1 MESPNQNP
9 GGSKRRRL
17 TGFAASLLAAL
28 LFMAATGGAA
38 AQDLTVQKLSCQGN
52 EPFWSLDISQEEAR
66 FTEMGETERLFMGT
80 LSRLDYLDPPWSV
93 WRGRDQSGADAQEP
107 LNNDLVAVFRAEVCL
122 DTMSDE
128 GGPFDRRA
136 VLTLPDGRLI
146 SGCCRAAVGLD
157 ANEAPLADFEDIAR
171 GDWTGFLPRLAETL
185 SGCVDKGFVGP
196 VDKVLG
202 AWPLP
207 RDQGLVR
214 ALMQDGARQDCVAEQ
229 SNGQVLLS
237 DTVSDRAAKGRSEGE
252 PSFYAA
258 ALGPPLAT
266 CGRLEKVV
274 LPEKG
279 MLGWLHYKGPDCSF

>member
-1 MESPNQNP
+1 MESPTRNP
-9 GGSKRRRL
+9 GRSARQRRS
-17 TGFAASLLAAL
+17 GFATSLIAPLLLAA
-28 LFMAATGGAA
+28 ATGSAA

-52 EPFWSLDISQEEAR
+52 EPFWSLEISQEEAR
-66 FTEMGETERLFMGT
+66 LTEMGETERLFRGS

-93 WRGRDQSGADAQEP
+93 WRGRGQHDEGAEEP
-107 LNNDLVAVFRAEVCL
+107 RESDLVAVFRAEVCL
-122 DTMSDE
+122 DSMSEE
-128 GGPFDRRA
+128 GGPFERRA
-136 VLTLPDGRLI
+136 VLTLPDGRLV

-157 ANEAPLADFEDIAR
+157 ANEAPLADFEDVAR

-185 SGCVDKGFVGP
+185 TGCVDKGFVGP

-229 SNGQVLLS
+229 ASGQVLLS
-237 DTVSDRAAKGRSEGE
+237 DAVSDRAAKGRSEGD